1 VESPGPKFELPVTKI
16 AQGKFKELEMFR
28 KLAGL
33 TAIAGLFIASS
44 ASADISGSVHD
55 FSVWSANGELCVVCH
70 TPHSATEPSAD
81 APLWDHVQAAP
92 GDFTPYIGYDL
103 ESTAGVSAGSLSL
116 LCLSC
121 HDGVTAIDNYGGN
134 GGTTTLATQYPGTT
148 AVVGQSLL
156 DDHPIGVSYTAT
168 EITADGGLQLLTNPV
183 GGGDVQSFLLGA
195 ANTTVECASCHDV
208 HNEGTGGN
216 LLKIPNTNS
225 DLCVACHTK

>member
-1 VESPGPKFELPVTKI
+1 M
-16 AQGKFKELEMFR
+16 FK

-55 FSVWSANGELCVVCH
+55 FSAWSANGELCVVCH

-81 APLWDHVQAAP
+81 APLWDHIQAAP
-92 GDFTPYIGYDL
+92 GDFTPYVGYDL
-103 ESTAGVSAGSLSL
+103 ESTPGVTAGSLSL

-121 HDGVTAIDNYGGN
+121 HDGVTAIDNYGGS
-134 GGTTTLATQYPGTT
+134 GGTQVMTDLYAGTS

-168 EITADGGLQLLTNPV
+168 KAPALT
-183 GGGDVQSFLLGA
+183 
-195 ANTTVECASCHDV
+195 C
-208 HNEGTGGN
+208 
-216 LLKIPNTNS
+216 
-225 DLCVACHTK
+225 